1 MLVKHNKC
9 YKLHSQ
15 ETGKNMRGV
24 EHGGNYAS
32 LMGVRLY
39 CIYLQVMKI
48 CLYFI
53 EVSLNPVNA
62 QILSVQSN
70 EF

>member
-1 MLVKHNKC
+1 
-9 YKLHSQ
+9 
-15 ETGKNMRGV
+15 MRGV
-24 EHGGNYAS
+24 EHGCNYAS
-32 LMGVRLY
+32 LLGVRLY
-39 CIYLQVMKI
+39 CIYLQVMKV
-48 CLYFI
+48 CFYFI